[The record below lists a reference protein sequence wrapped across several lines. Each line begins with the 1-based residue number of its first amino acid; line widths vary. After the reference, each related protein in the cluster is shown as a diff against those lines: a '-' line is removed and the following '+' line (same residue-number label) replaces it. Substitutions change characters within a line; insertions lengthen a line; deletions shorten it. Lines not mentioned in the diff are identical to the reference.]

1 MQPYVNELIASRQR
15 GGDERQVV
23 CITDSGQKGT
33 DVYWC
38 EAAGRWICV
47 VLDSV
52 PQVVTAEEVALVR
65 LHEDVDAEE
74 GLSLRAL
81 ASDCEREKGLWLLDT
96 DDLEQMVARFGS
108 DLEVLWTSKTT
119 VSGHRICRP
128 R

>member
-1 MQPYVNELIASRQR
+1 MQPYVDELIASRQSA
-15 GGDERQVV
+15 GGERRVV
-23 CITDSGQKGT
+23 CITDSGQKGA

-38 EAAGRWICV
+38 EPAGRWVCV

-52 PQVVTAEEVALVR
+52 PQAVTAEDVALVR

-81 ASDCEREKGLWLLDT
+81 ASDCERVKGLWLLDG

-108 DLEVLWTSKTT
+108 DLEVLWASKAP
-119 VSGHRICRP
+119 VAASR
-128 R
+128 